1 MSRAHDGSV
10 HATTTPTERLLDA
23 VRASG
28 VLPPTGRLLVAVS
41 GGRDSTAL
49 AALLAA
55 WGRLPLV
62 LAHVDH
68 GWRGPEA
75 AAVDRAGVEALA
87 ARLGVPLVT
96 AGPPP
101 PDTPQTEA
109 AARRFRYRTLGALA
123 RAHGCAT
130 IATGHHAGDQAET
143 VLMRLLRGSGTLGL
157 AGIPAARPLA
167 PGELTV
173 IRPLLG
179 VEPAELEAW
188 LRRRAIPWHEDETN
202 ADLRRDRAAIRARLA
217 ARPEARRSLVALA
230 ARMQRRIAERTACIA
245 AAAGDA
251 YTLHARA
258 QAVAMP
264 RAQLRQWQGEDLA
277 LALRLAGA
285 RIDAAR
291 DGPWLTRAHVRCAH
305 EILTTGGGLDLPHGL
320 HLHVRG
326 HTAWLL
332 RRDAPLPPVPQLE
345 LEVVERSAFD
355 LPAWQACGHR
365 DAVAL
370 DADVLGPTPLVRP
383 LDPSAV
389 FAPLGSSGRLRP
401 IGAWLAKQ
409 GVPGFVRRGFLT
421 LEGAQGT
428 AWLVGRRVDA
438 RHAITDATQ
447 RVAVARIVNP

>member
-10 HATTTPTERLLDA
+10 HATTTPTERLLEA

-28 VLPPTGRLLVAVS
+28 VLPSTGRILVAVS

-55 WGRLPLV
+55 WGGLPLV

-75 AAVDRAGVEALA
+75 AALDRAGVEALA
-87 ARLGVPLVT
+87 TRLGAALVT

-101 PDTPQTEA
+101 PDTPRTEA
-109 AARRFRYRTLGALA
+109 AARRFRYRALGALA
-123 RAHGCAT
+123 RAQGCAT

-167 PGELTV
+167 PGGLTV

-179 VEPAELEAW
+179 IEPAELETW

-202 ADLRRDRAAIRARLA
+202 TDLRRDRAAIRARLA
-217 ARPEARRSLVALA
+217 ARPQARRSLVALA
-230 ARMQRRIAERTACIA
+230 VRMERRIADRRAHIA

-264 RAQLRQWQGEDLA
+264 RAPLQLWQGEDLA
-277 LALRLAGA
+277 LALRHAGA
-285 RIDAAR
+285 RIEAAR
-291 DGPWLTRAHVRCAH
+291 DGPWLTRALVRCAH
-305 EILTTGGGLDLPHGL
+305 EILLAGGGLDLPHGL

-332 RRDAPLPPVPQLE
+332 RRDAPLPPVPTLE
-345 LEVVERSAFD
+345 FEVVARRAFD
-355 LPAWQACGHR
+355 LAAWQTCRHR

-370 DADVLGPTPLVRP
+370 DADELGPAPVVRP
-383 LDPSAV
+383 LDPAAA

-409 GVPGFVRRGFLT
+409 GVAGFVRRGLLT
-421 LEGAQGT
+421 QDGAHGI

-447 RVAVARIVNP
+447 RVALARIVNP